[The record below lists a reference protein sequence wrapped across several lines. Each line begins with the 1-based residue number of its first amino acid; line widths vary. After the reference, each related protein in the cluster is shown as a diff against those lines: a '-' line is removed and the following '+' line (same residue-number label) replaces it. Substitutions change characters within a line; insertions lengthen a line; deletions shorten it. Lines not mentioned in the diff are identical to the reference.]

1 MKTQTITL
9 KITVDSMNYDGNY
22 SLPSEWNWQDLL
34 DLNPNESV
42 EIIDVKIER
51 E

>member
-9 KITVDSMNYDGNY
+9 TIRVEDDY
-22 SLPSEWNWQDLL
+22 SLPIEWNWQDLL
-34 DLNPNESV
+34 DLSPNESV
-42 EIIDVKIER
+42 EILNVKTEK